1 MSLSMAPFFSVIIPT
16 YNCADFLKR
25 AIDSVFSQTYQNF
38 EVIVID
44 NSSKD
49 NTEDVLNS
57 FDDKRLIAIKVNNNG
72 IIAHSRNKGI
82 ENAKGDWIAFLDSDD
97 VWKPEKL
104 EKVKESVNQNP
115 EVVLI
120 CHDEQYVENSEIKNR
135 LRYGPAVQNL
145 YQRLLFKGNCVSTSA
160 TCLRKDIAIETGGF
174 SERKEFKTAEDYEYW
189 IRLAQVGQFYFIK
202 EILGEFHVHGEN
214 SSSNIHIHTN
224 AGMAV
229 KEYHFSLW
237 LSKFPNMN
245 KKVKYGRGKMWADT
259 GAVYIKSNEFDDAK
273 KCALKAIKFNPWYW
287 KVWIVLLLGLFKIK
301 INY

>member
-1 MSLSMAPFFSVIIPT
+1 MAPFFTVVIPT

-25 AIDSVFSQTYQNF
+25 AITSVFSQTYQNF

-104 EKVKESVNQNP
+104 EKVKESVDQNP
-115 EVVLI
+115 EVILI

-174 SERKEFKTAEDYEYW
+174 SEKKEFKTAEDYEYW